1 MRLHYDKKK
10 DAFYIRFSESP
21 YAESN
26 EMDKGVI
33 FDYDKRG
40 RLVGIE
46 ILDASKRLSASF
58 RAQMQRKPKMIFGS
72 LGK

>member
-10 DAFYIRFSESP
+10 DAFYMRFSESP

-40 RLVGIE
+40 RLIGIE
-46 ILDASKRLSASF
+46 VLNASKKFSSAF
-58 RAQMQRKPKMIFGS
+58 RSTDILPKNT
-72 LGK
+72 